1 MLLVRTLICM
11 LLCGSAGLMAAEIPA
26 PDKSAPRKIFTT
38 PLSLQSKIISAT
50 EANGLAQL
58 GSTGLTEY
66 VVKQIPGMD
75 AQRYR
80 AFDNSIVVN
89 VNGGTLSAEMV
100 ERIRSLVKE
109 RVVQSGFKLVEPTVS
124 HAGIASILSPFQTP
138 SGRITWELLLVVFD
152 RAKFKTAE
160 TAAAS
165 AQGLQPVFQSAI
177 RGIVVHLFPETDLKL
192 SVSTPDQTTL
202 DGLRI
207 MFDKAFSNF
216 MQPLASEQQKTSGT
230 SSPAP

>member
-1 MLLVRTLICM
+1 MLLARTFICI
-11 LLCGSAGLMAAEIPA
+11 LLCGSVESMAAEIPA

-75 AQRYR
+75 AQAYR

-89 VNGGTLSAEMV
+89 VNGGTLPAEMV

-109 RVVQSGFKLVEPTVS
+109 RVVQSGFKLVDPTVS
-124 HAGIASILSPFQTP
+124 QAGVASILSPFQTP
-138 SGRITWELLLVVFD
+138 SGRTTWELLLIVFD
-152 RAKFKTAE
+152 RAKFKTE
-160 TAAAS
+160 TAAVP

-192 SVSTPDQTTL
+192 SVSTPDQMTL

-216 MQPLASEQQKTSGT
+216 MQPLASEQQKTPGI